1 MTRRELL
8 ALAAGTALAQAQNPP
23 SSPVSI
29 AKCSSYNEDITA
41 IVSKMFDQSGGAAK
55 LVANKTVTI
64 KLNLTGSPGLRFQ
77 GKPLG
82 LTHYTHPKTIGAMLE
97 VLDRA
102 GAKRI
107 RLVESAWATAGP
119 LEE

>member
-8 ALAAGTALAQAQNPP
+8 AFAAGTALVRAQNAP
-23 SSPVSI
+23 SSPVSV
-29 AKCSSYNEDITA
+29 ARCSSYNEDITA
-41 IVSKMFDQSGGAAK
+41 IVSKMFDQLGGASK

-64 KLNLTGSPGLRFQ
+64 KLNLTGSPALRFQ

-82 LTHYTHPKTIGAMLE
+82 TTHYTHPKTIGAMLN

-102 GAKRI
+102 GAR
-107 RLVESAWATAGP
+107 R
-119 LEE
+119 